1 MTSGGTSTSEHSTT
15 GRVLLEINDPVAVIT
30 LDNPGKLNAINNHMM
45 TELREAVEEASSSKQ
60 VVGIVI
66 TGAGR
71 GFCAGLDLADL
82 AVATA
87 EAESGPGQVS
97 GARQTDPHGLFTY
110 LMETDKPVIAAVNGP
125 AAGGGVV
132 LAAAADVRLF
142 GESGWCRTV
151 FLERGLIGEHTV
163 TWMLARQI
171 GTGNALDWLWRPDR
185 ITADEALRTGFA
197 QRVVPDDE
205 LRDAA
210 IAYVEAIAAQISPS
224 AMRLTKQ
231 LVYRHAAMSLRDA
244 AADSDTVGW
253 HAIGGADA
261 REAMAAMAAKRSPA
275 FDRLGLDR

>member
-1 MTSGGTSTSEHSTT
+1 MSNENQQT
-15 GRVLLEINDPVAVIT
+15 GSVRLEINDPVAVIT

-45 TELREAVEEASSSKQ
+45 NQLREAVAEANDSTQ

-97 GARQTDPHGLFTY
+97 GSRQTDPHGLFTY
-110 LMETDKPVIAAVNGP
+110 LLEVDKPVIAAINGP

-151 FLERGLIGEHTV
+151 FLERGLIGEHTI

-171 GTGNALDWLWRPDR
+171 GTSNALDWLWRPDK
-185 ITADEALRTGFA
+185 ITAEEALRTGFA
-197 QRVVPDDE
+197 QRVVADDQ
-205 LRDAA
+205 LRETA
-210 IAYVEAIAAQISPS
+210 IAYVQAIANRMSPS

-253 HAIGGADA
+253 QAIGGPDA
-261 REAMAAMAAKRSPA
+261 REAMAAMTDGRPPR
-275 FDRLGLDR
+275 FGRLGKTE

>member
-1 MTSGGTSTSEHSTT
+1 MSNDQPN
-15 GRVLLEINDPVAVIT
+15 GRVRLEINDPVAVIT
-30 LDNPGKLNAINNHMM
+30 LDNPGKLNAINSHMM
-45 TELREAVEEASSSKQ
+45 LQLREAVHEANASRK

-87 EAESGPGQVS
+87 EAESGPGLVS

-110 LMETDKPVIAAVNGP
+110 LMEVDKPVIAAVNGP

-132 LAAAADVRLF
+132 LAAAADVRFF
-142 GESGWCRTV
+142 GDSGWCRTV
-151 FLERGLIGEHTV
+151 FLERGLIGEHTI

-185 ITADEALRTGFA
+185 ITAAEALRAGFA
-197 QRVVPDDE
+197 QRVIPDDE
-205 LRDAA
+205 LLDAA
-210 IAYVEAIAAQISPS
+210 ITYVQAIADRMSPS

-231 LVYRHAAMSLRDA
+231 LVYRHAAMPLRDA
-244 AADSDTVGW
+244 AADSDSVGW
-253 HAIGGADA
+253 QAIGGPDA
-261 REAMAAMAAKRSPA
+261 REAMAAIAQDRPPR
-275 FDRLGLDR
+275 FGRLGTDR

>member
-1 MTSGGTSTSEHSTT
+1 VSNEQTT
-15 GRVLLEINDPVAVIT
+15 GRVRLEINDPVAVIT

-45 TELREAVEEASSSKQ
+45 IELREAIAQANASRR
-60 VVGIVI
+60 VVGIVL
-66 TGAGR
+66 TGEGR

-87 EAESGPGQVS
+87 DAESGPGQVS

-110 LMETDKPVIAAVNGP
+110 LLETDKPVIAAVNGP

-171 GTGNALDWLWRPDR
+171 GTGNALDWLWRPDK
-185 ITADEALRTGFA
+185 ITAQEALRAGFA
-197 QRVVPDDE
+197 QRVVPDHD
-205 LRDAA
+205 LRDTA
-210 IAYVEAIAAQISPS
+210 IAYVEAIAAHISPS
-224 AMRLTKQ
+224 AMKLTKQ

-253 HAIGGADA
+253 QAIGGADA
-261 REAMAAMAAKRSPA
+261 REAMAAMARSRPPR
-275 FDRLGLDR
+275 FERLGMDR

>member
-1 MTSGGTSTSEHSTT
+1 MSEDQQPT

-45 TELREAVEEASSSKQ
+45 RELREAIDEASASTE

-110 LMETDKPVIAAVNGP
+110 LLEVDKPVIAAVNGP

-142 GESGWCRTV
+142 GASGWCRTV
-151 FLERGLIGEHTV
+151 FLERGLIGEHTI
-163 TWMLARQI
+163 TWMLAQQI
-171 GTGNALDWLWRPDR
+171 GTGNALDWLWRPDK
-185 ITADEALRTGFA
+185 ITADEALRAGFA

-205 LRDAA
+205 LLDTA
-210 IAYVEAIAAQISPS
+210 IAYVKAIADSLSP
-224 AMRLTKQ
+224 AAVRLTKQ
-231 LVYRHAAMSLRDA
+231 LVYRHATMPLRDA
-244 AADSDTVGW
+244 ASDSDTVGW
-253 HAIGGADA
+253 QAIGGSDA
-261 REAMAAMAAKRSPA
+261 REAMAAMTENRPPR
-275 FDRLGLDR
+275 FGRLGNDG